1 MELKVNRPALAGQDI
16 DPDAFQRVWNRVMPG
31 EPSPRAESSTAIP
44 PTARPAEPSVPAQEV
59 PTCPADTSP
68 DLPQVP
74 VCGNTPSDLPQV
86 PDCPAD
92 TTPDLPAVPDCPSM
106 PECPSCPEC
115 PPCPDCP
122 NCPEQPVPPSLPEIP
137 ALCLGEASQGDSQQ
151 LEELMSL
158 AQTGAAAT
166 RALARRASGSYA
178 KTLASL
184 AADHRLAFRRL
195 SAAYFLITGRRY
207 TPKCAPISLPPS
219 LALALRQQFVW
230 EQRWE
235 QVNSQAAQATAD
247 PCLEALYS
255 ELAQEGALHAG
266 VIRSILEQMA

>member
-59 PTCPADTSP
+59 PTCPADASP
-68 DLPQVP
+68 GLPQVP
-74 VCGNTPSDLPQV
+74 VCGNTPSNLPQV

-92 TTPDLPAVPDCPSM
+92 TTPDLPAV
-106 PECPSCPEC
+106 
-115 PPCPDCP
+115 PDCP

-137 ALCLGEASQGDSQQ
+137 ALCLGEASQGASQQ

-158 AQTGAAAT
+158 APPGAAAP